1 MSERYEEEGLGF
13 RLSGFRAVL
22 GSAWGGQKGCV
33 RFGVL
38 EFQCFLNDLSKLLT
52 LNPRP

>member
-1 MSERYEEEGLGF
+1 MSERYEEEFLGF

-33 RFGVL
+33 KVWGLRVSVF
-38 EFQCFLNDLSKLLT
+38 S
-52 LNPRP
+52 